1 MNPRGVPVKK
11 PPAPLPIKKLHLRTI
26 NNVQHSYITQ
36 NLEPMK
42 KLLIIAAAILTLAAC
57 TKEDSTKW
65 IDGTQWRYSKTDG
78 SHKVNVSLTLRNS
91 GNLTITDQNSWYWN
105 DKFEYQV
112 KSYTYDGDKSGAIE
126 LRSVN
131 YYAEDNAA
139 ANFTLNYNNEKM
151 SISTPN
157 GSYTLDRTK

>member
-1 MNPRGVPVKK
+1 
-11 PPAPLPIKKLHLRTI
+11 
-26 NNVQHSYITQ
+26 
-36 NLEPMK
+36 MK

-57 TKEDSTKW
+57 TKEDTTKW
-65 IDGTQWRYSKTDG
+65 IDGTQWRYSYTESSGRVKTC
-78 SHKVNVSLTLRNS
+78 SLTLHKC

-112 KSYTYDGDKSGAIE
+112 KSYTYDGDKSGTIE
-126 LRSVN
+126 LRGVN
-131 YYAEDNAA
+131 YYAEDNAT

>member
-1 MNPRGVPVKK
+1 
-11 PPAPLPIKKLHLRTI
+11 
-26 NNVQHSYITQ
+26 
-36 NLEPMK
+36 MK

-57 TKEDSTKW
+57 TKEDTTKW

-78 SHKVNVSLTLRNS
+78 SHKVNVSLTMRNS

-112 KSYTYDGDKSGAIE
+112 KSYTYDGDKSGTIE
-126 LRSVN
+126 LRG
-131 YYAEDNAA
+131 ANAYSSDGSA
-139 ANFTLNYNNEKM
+139 RFTLNYDQKKM
-151 SISTPN
+151 SLSTPN

>member
-1 MNPRGVPVKK
+1 
-11 PPAPLPIKKLHLRTI
+11 
-26 NNVQHSYITQ
+26 
-36 NLEPMK
+36 MK
-42 KLLIIAAAILTLAAC
+42 KLLIIAASILTLAAC
-57 TKEDSTKW
+57 TKEDTTKW

-78 SHKVNVSLTLRNS
+78 SHKVNVSLTLHNS

-105 DKFEYQV
+105 DEFEYQV
-112 KSYTYDGDKSGAIE
+112 KSYTYDGDKSGTIE
-126 LRSVN
+126 LRGVN
-131 YYAEDNAA
+131 YYAEDNAT

>member
-1 MNPRGVPVKK
+1 
-11 PPAPLPIKKLHLRTI
+11 
-26 NNVQHSYITQ
+26 
-36 NLEPMK
+36 MK

-65 IDGTQWRYSKTDG
+65 IDGTQWRYSYTESSGRVKTC
-78 SHKVNVSLTLRNS
+78 SLTLRK
-91 GNLTITDQNSWYWN
+91 GGGLTITDRYSSSQTAWS
-105 DKFEYQV
+105 DKWEYQV
-112 KSYTYDGDKSGAIE
+112 KSYTYDGDKSGTIE
-126 LRSVN
+126 LRGVN
-131 YYAEDNAA
+131 YYAEDNAT

>member
-1 MNPRGVPVKK
+1 
-11 PPAPLPIKKLHLRTI
+11 
-26 NNVQHSYITQ
+26 
-36 NLEPMK
+36 MK

-57 TKEDSTKW
+57 TKEDTTKW
-65 IDGTQWRYSKTDG
+65 IDGTHWRYSKADG
-78 SHKVNVSLTLRNS
+78 SHKVNVALVLRN
-91 GNLTITDQNSWYWN
+91 GGEFIIHDENSWYWN

-112 KSYTYDGDKSGAIE
+112 KSYSYDGDKSGTIE
-126 LRSVN
+126 LHGVN
-131 YYAEDNAA
+131 YYAEDNAT

>member
-1 MNPRGVPVKK
+1 
-11 PPAPLPIKKLHLRTI
+11 
-26 NNVQHSYITQ
+26 
-36 NLEPMK
+36 MK

-78 SHKVNVSLTLRNS
+78 SHKVNVSLTMRNS

-112 KSYTYDGDKSGAIE
+112 KSYTYDGDKSGTIE
-126 LRSVN
+126 LRG
-131 YYAEDNAA
+131 ANAYSSDGSA
-139 ANFTLNYNNEKM
+139 RFTLNYDQKKM
-151 SISTPN
+151 SLSTPN